1 MKNSTLKKDILWI
14 FTVAMTIVIFMCLV
28 FTTGAF
34 FTDSNT
40 GGNSQTLIF
49 GNVSVN
55 ITGGLTLTT
64 DDLIPGNTIADKT
77 ITFTNTGTVDA
88 YICFSCTIT
97 LDGNPITKTK
107 HDGENDTTVEFL
119 TFTVSSA
126 QGDSNSWSSQAG
138 GYYFYST
145 TSDAQTVGVVIAP
158 NASKSAVL
166 HFTKNVDFG
175 NELSNNTVDIVLNVQ
190 TAQADNQ
197 AGSTYAQIVWPA
209 S

>member
-1 MKNSTLKKDILWI
+1 MKKTRKSDMFSLIAL
-14 FTVAMTIVIFMCLV
+14 TITFVVLLSLI

-34 FTDSNT
+34 FTDSDT
-40 GGNSQTLIF
+40 SGNSQTLIF
-49 GNVSVN
+49 GNVSVD
-55 ITGGLTLTT
+55 ITGGLTFTT
-64 DDLIPGNTIADKT
+64 DELIPGNDIAPKT
-77 ITFTNTGTVDA
+77 ITFTNNGTVDA

-119 TFTVSSA
+119 TFTVASA
-126 QGDSNSWSSQAG
+126 GGDTNKWSAKAN
-138 GYYFYST
+138 GYYFYSNSAET
-145 TSDAQTVGVVIAP
+145 NGVVIAP
-158 NASKSAVL
+158 NTSKSAVL
-166 HFTKNVDFG
+166 SFTKNADFG

>member
-1 MKNSTLKKDILWI
+1 MKKTRKSDMFSLIAL
-14 FTVAMTIVIFMCLV
+14 TITFVVLLSLI

-34 FTDSNT
+34 FTDSDT
-40 GGNSQTLIF
+40 SGNSQTLIF
-49 GNVSVN
+49 GNVSVD
-55 ITGGLTLTT
+55 ITGGLTFTT
-64 DDLIPGNTIADKT
+64 DELIPGNDIAPKT
-77 ITFTNTGTVDA
+77 ITFTNNGTVDA

-119 TFTVSSA
+119 TFTVASA
-126 QGDSNSWSSQAG
+126 QNDSNTWSSQAG

-145 TSDAQTVGVVIAP
+145 TSNQQTVGVIIAP
-158 NASKSAVL
+158 NTSKSAVL
-166 HFTKNVDFG
+166 SFTKNADFG

-209 S
+209 